1 MKYST
6 SIGLLLL
13 MSSAF
18 LISLVPGGPIETRD
32 FSHIQ
37 PWVLLSFNVYLTVV
51 GISSMVWGVHAL
63 RKSLNPLWSL
73 LSGLSYLIIYG
84 LDLLTLFPVSPTP
97 MNQALWSIEITG
109 LLLSLPLIAL
119 SCWQLMSANAAPPR
133 IKMVNGWPIVL
144 LIGAVVV
151 AYATYSAMS
160 GLQGI

>member
-1 MKYST
+1 MKYSM

-13 MSSAF
+13 MSSVF

-37 PWVLLSFNVYLTVV
+37 PWVLLSFNTYLTVV
-51 GISSMVWGVHAL
+51 GISSIVWGVQAL
-63 RKSLNPLWSL
+63 RTPLNPLWSL

-84 LDLLTLFPVSPTP
+84 LDLLMLFPVSPTP
-97 MNQALWSIEITG
+97 MNQALWSIEVSG
-109 LLLSLPLIAL
+109 LLLSLPLTGL
-119 SCWQLMSANAAPPR
+119 SCWQLMSANAAPIR
-133 IKMVNGWPIVL
+133 IKVFNGWPVVL

-160 GLQGI
+160 GLQGG